1 LGDLSNPRSSRL
13 RRDDN
18 ATPVDYESDSFSSL
32 SSLDETTTTT
42 MTTTTSTTTTASHDD
57 LPSIPPPRLTRRQR
71 KRLGLPK
78 NRNHLHHTNNNTH
91 HDNET
96 EWRKNGTGRVD
107 VRGFRELRI

>member
-1 LGDLSNPRSSRL
+1 L
-13 RRDDN
+13 RRDDD
-18 ATPVDYESDSFSSL
+18 ATLVDYESDSFSSL

-42 MTTTTSTTTTASHDD
+42 TTTTIASHDD
-57 LPSIPPPRLTRRQR
+57 LPSISPPRLTRRQR

-78 NRNHLHHTNNNTH
+78 IRNHLHHNNDTH
-91 HDNET
+91 HDNEA